1 MIEFTPA
8 PEALL
13 EGIAIRKTSPKTKK
27 SMKFFEK
34 HLNEKQCAAIWK
46 MMQFYHN
53 KLPRS

>member
-34 HLNEKQCAAIWK
+34 HLNEKQCAAVWK